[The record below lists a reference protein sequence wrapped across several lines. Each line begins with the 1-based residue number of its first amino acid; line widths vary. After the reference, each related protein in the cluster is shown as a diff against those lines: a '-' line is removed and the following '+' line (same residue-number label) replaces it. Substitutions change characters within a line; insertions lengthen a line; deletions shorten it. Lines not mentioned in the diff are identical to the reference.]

1 MLPER
6 DDTVHVHYEAGS
18 VRLSGAVNQRLRI
31 SAQALIG
38 NLVEQ
43 SSDRAIDLLSIAA
56 GAYALD
62 RVVRRRKTQAK
73 NEFGGR
79 TFKVCFHVAD
89 VAYWEGSAKD
99 RLADL
104 LYFLTSDVWLLSF
117 ASHDRSSFV
126 QVQKSLE
133 LPNAE
138 RPQRLALYSG
148 GLDSAAGLGC
158 QLLRGQRNILLLTVG
173 HQSTIRPRCIR
184 QLRQLRST
192 LPQAATLFQ
201 ASFIVHLDN
210 AKELK
215 EQETSQRV
223 RGFLFCTVAAL
234 VAAAWGIHDIDLY
247 ENGPGAINLPLVAGA
262 GSNGLSTR
270 GAHPSFLAK
279 MTGLASEA
287 LERELVFGLP
297 FLWSTKASM
306 VREIAREPKLV
317 PWVEQSLSCV
327 HSSLRVPVT
336 SHCGKC
342 PACIERRQAFVAAGI
357 DDDRTGYKTDLMT
370 LADPLKDDYFRG
382 YLEDARGW
390 MVGDPRLKQ
399 RLEDHRRLSDMEDLN
414 TEDLTE
420 LLHRQARE
428 TIQVYGPLLVPQ
440 RGNAATARVPAAL

>member
-1 MLPER
+1 MPRER

-31 SAQALIG
+31 SAEALIG
-38 NLVEQ
+38 NLVER

-62 RVVRRRKTQAK
+62 RVVRRRKTKVK

-89 VAYWEGSAKD
+89 ATHWEGRAKD
-99 RLADL
+99 QLTDL

-117 ASHDRSSFV
+117 ALHDRSSF
-126 QVQKSLE
+126 QRVQKTLE
-133 LPNAE
+133 LADAE
-138 RPQRLALYSG
+138 RPERLALYSG

-173 HQSTIRPRCIR
+173 HQSTIRSRCIR
-184 QLRQLRST
+184 QLRQLRWTMPQAST
-192 LPQAATLFQ
+192 LFR

-223 RGFLFCTVAAL
+223 RGFLFCTAAAL

-279 MTGLASEA
+279 MTGLASDA
-287 LERELVFGLP
+287 LEHELVFGLP

-342 PACIERRQAFVAAGI
+342 PACIERRQAFSAAGI
-357 DDDRTGYKTDLMT
+357 DSDQTGYKTDLLT
-370 LADPLKDDYFRG
+370 LADPLKDDYFRA
-382 YLEDARGW
+382 YLENARGW

-399 RLEDHRRLSDMEDLN
+399 RLQEHRRLSDMEDLN
-414 TEDLTE
+414 AEEVEALFYR
-420 LLHRQARE
+420 HARE
-428 TIQVYGPLLVPQ
+428 VIQVYGGMLTPEWRPVI
-440 RGNAATARVPAAL
+440 AARVPAAP